1 MCFTLC
7 MYTVTPAMA
16 ENNTN
21 EEQIDQLLDK
31 LAENQAL
38 SLLNENSENN
48 QELQNE
54 NLQIESELSDL
65 GVQKLDGEELLQF
78 FEERGI
84 PVTKGCQD
92 CFYYEGCK
100 DCALY
105 NTEHCCNQDDK
116 DN

>member
-38 SLLNENSENN
+38 SLLNENSEIIRNSKMKIYKLKVN
-48 QELQNE
+48 Y
-54 NLQIESELSDL
+54 QI
-65 GVQKLDGEELLQF
+65 
-78 FEERGI
+78 
-84 PVTKGCQD
+84 
-92 CFYYEGCK
+92 
-100 DCALY
+100 
-105 NTEHCCNQDDK
+105 
-116 DN
+116 